1 MADQPRTGFV
11 QGKSKKNPLL
21 NDLTHLATLG
31 ARTRRM
37 RYLRDAATFLLPVL
51 LTIVIQTLVYIL
63 IYTRAGQIP
72 MGSGVIAAIVLGIV
86 PVLSAFTLSAFR
98 RHEAPILA
106 AVAVVSVY
114 FSFAVSF
121 LSAIRIPLSYTALA
135 AAAPIAMAIMAFA
148 NVRFHRSINARVG
161 LIRFKNAATVLELLG
176 TGVALIDSPDADV
189 GEFDAILIE
198 PRHHHTT
205 QWSGM
210 LTRSYLSGVDI
221 MPWARFVEIRLGR
234 VDIATFDLSHLS
246 YSPSQLIYARF
257 KRILDLAFVV
267 VTLPLSIPL
276 AALTGAYIFLRDGG
290 PVLFVQHRRGFG
302 GRPFRLYKF
311 RTMYS
316 GKSGGA
322 TSADD
327 KRVIPGC
334 GVLRRT
340 RIDELPQLFNVL
352 IGDMSLIGPRPEALD
367 LVRWYRR
374 EIPQWDYRMLLLPG
388 ITGWAQVNSGYT
400 SNPSEAR
407 VKLSYDLYYIK
418 HLSLDLDLQILV
430 RTIKTVLLGSG
441 AR

>member
-1 MADQPRTGFV
+1 MADQSGTGSV
-11 QGKSKKNPLL
+11 QRKSKKNPLL
-21 NDLTHLATLG
+21 NDLTHLAKLG
-31 ARTRRM
+31 AKTRRM
-37 RYLRDAATFLLPVL
+37 RYLRDAATFLLPVFF
-51 LTIVIQTLVYIL
+51 TIVLQSLTYIV
-63 IYTRAGQIP
+63 IYTRAGRVP
-72 MGSGVIAAIVLGIV
+72 MSSGVFAAAVLCIV
-86 PVLSAFTLSAFR
+86 PLLSAFTLSAFR

-106 AVAVVSVY
+106 AVAVVSIY

-135 AAAPIAMAIMAFA
+135 MTAPIAMAIMAFA
-148 NVRFHRSINARVG
+148 NIRFHRSINARVG
-161 LIRFKNAATVLELLG
+161 LISFSNAPAVLDLLG
-176 TGVALIDSPDADV
+176 TGVALITDPDTEI

-198 PRHHHTT
+198 PRQHHTAK
-205 QWSGM
+205 WSEM
-210 LTRSYLSGVDI
+210 LARCYLSGVDI
-221 MPWARFVEIRLGR
+221 MPWSRFMEIRLGR
-234 VDIATFDLSHLS
+234 VDVATFNLSHLS

-257 KRILDLAFVV
+257 KRLLDLAFVF

-276 AALTGAYIFLRDGG
+276 AALTSAYIFLRDGG

-316 GKSGGA
+316 GSSGGA
-322 TSADD
+322 TKAIDT
-327 KRVIPGC
+327 RVIPGC

-352 IGDMSLIGPRPEALD
+352 IGDMSLIGPRPEAVD

-374 EIPQWDYRMLLLPG
+374 EISEWDYRMLLLPG

-418 HLSLDLDLQILV
+418 HLSFDLDLQILV